1 MAVTSVVLD
10 DMELVSLLS
19 FSVFDL
25 IYFLISLMIA
35 PSLLPNRL
43 KDARCLGSGATAEN
57 EFDKVVGK
65 RVFVGHNQKLNW
77 NDFNA

>member
-1 MAVTSVVLD
+1 
-10 DMELVSLLS
+10 MENSDAILS
-19 FSVFDL
+19 S
-25 IYFLISLMIA
+25 
-35 PSLLPNRL
+35 LPNRL

-65 RVFVGHNQKLNW
+65 RVFDGYTHNEQLNW

>member
-1 MAVTSVVLD
+1 MVLD

-25 IYFLISLMIA
+25 IYFLISLIA
-35 PSLLPNRL
+35 PSLIPNRL

-65 RVFVGHNQKLNW
+65 RVFVAHTHNQQLNW